1 MTDILLVIFGV
12 SLLFA
17 SITNMLHSIVRI
29 LVVQGLI
36 LFLLTIMKTTHL
48 NAWEFAFVALETI
61 VFKTILIPWFILDTI
76 KKNGIKREV
85 EPSVSNF
92 FSLGSM
98 TVIFA
103 FAFFISLWSG
113 QSNPNLYPLHFGIAF
128 AAILKGLFIIIANK
142 KLITHLMGYLFM
154 ENGIFM
160 LSLALGS
167 QMPHI
172 VSLGVSLD
180 ILLSILIAVLFINK
194 IQSNFEALNIDELST
209 LKD

>member
-1 MTDILLVIFGV
+1 MADILLVIFGV

-17 SITNMLHSIVRI
+17 SITNMLSSIVKI
-29 LVVQGLI
+29 LVWQGLI
-36 LFLLTIMKTTHL
+36 LFALTILKTTEL
-48 NAWEFAFVALETI
+48 NLWEFGFVALETI
-61 VFKTILIPWFILDTI
+61 VLKTILIPWFIMDTI
-76 KKNGIKREV
+76 RKNQIKREV

-98 TVIFA
+98 TAIFA
-103 FAFFISLWSG
+103 FAFFLALWSG
-113 QSNPNLYPLHFGIAF
+113 KSSPNLSPLHFGIAF

-142 KLITHLMGYLFM
+142 KLITHLMGYLIM

-167 QMPHI
+167 EMPNI

-180 ILLSILIAVLFINK
+180 ILLSILIAVLFINR
-194 IQSNFEALNIDELST
+194 ISSTFEEVDSDELST

>member
-1 MTDILLVIFGV
+1 MADILLVIFGV

-17 SITNMLHSIVRI
+17 SITNMLSSIVRI
-29 LVVQGLI
+29 LIAQGMI
-36 LFLLTIMKTTHL
+36 LFVLTLLKTTEF

-61 VFKTILIPWFILDTI
+61 VFKTVLIPWFISDTI
-76 KKNGIKREV
+76 NKNGIKREV

-98 TVIFA
+98 TAIFA
-103 FAFFISLWSG
+103 FAFFIALWSG
-113 QSNPNLYPLHFGIAF
+113 KVNQNLYPLHFGIAF

-142 KLITHLMGYLFM
+142 KLITHLMGYLIM
-154 ENGIFM
+154 ENGIFL

-180 ILLSILIAVLFINK
+180 ILLSILIAVLFLNK
-194 IQSNFEALNIDELST
+194 ISSTFEDVDSDELST
-209 LKD
+209 LRD